1 MKLHKPI
8 TAAIALLLLAAN
20 PVWAQNTNENRT
32 ITPPSTSDWDIPSSA
47 QEGDQVDI
55 KYTGDKYVKSV
66 KVVPLPTSVTIKTT
80 DCLAMMVG
88 ETLSLQAEIYPD
100 ITGVD
105 KTVTWAVSSGNAVT
119 IDADGKVTAVQA
131 GDATVKVTTNTN
143 NKTDA
148 LTISVKTIPSN
159 CVAGVF
165 SVGECKRVCFSKG
178 NLQYQPSSSTWRFA
192 QYQYTLLDDN
202 TTTHNTTSYTPT
214 SADWIDLFGWG
225 MWLDEITDKAK
236 ITNTST
242 TNSDYAPA
250 LNSDNEFASNKRTV
264 DGAEWMTLSYSE
276 WYYLRYTRTNASKLF
291 GVATVNGVN
300 GLILL
305 PDGWTDPKPD
315 GKEFKSG
322 VASSSGV
329 DYYKTVNEYTA
340 AQWIEMESAGAVF
353 LPAAGYRNGAS
364 VDNVGYGGYYWSSAA
379 HSATYAC
386 YLGFNSGNV
395 YAYNGYRC
403 DGQSVRLVRSL

>member
-20 PVWAQNTNENRT
+20 PVWAQNTNET
-32 ITPPSTSDWDIPSSA
+32 HSITPPSTPDWNIPSSA
-47 QEGDQVDI
+47 KKGDNVNI
-55 KYTGDKYVKSV
+55 KYTGDKYLKSV
-66 KVVPLPTSVTIKTT
+66 KVVPLPTTVTITPK
-80 DCLAMMVG
+80 CLTMIVG
-88 ETLSLQAEIYPD
+88 ETATLAADIYPD

-105 KTVTWAVSSGNAVT
+105 KNVTWALTSGSAVT
-119 IDADGKVTAVQA
+119 IDADGKVTAVSE
-131 GDATVKVTTNTN
+131 GTATVTVTTQKN

-148 LTISVKTIPSN
+148 LTITVKPQGN
-159 CVAGVF
+159 YFVAKAF
-165 SVGECKRVCFSKG
+165 TVGDGKKVYFSKG

-192 QYQYTLLDDN
+192 EQQYTLLDNN
-202 TTTHNTTSYTPT
+202 TSDHTTTSYTPT

-250 LNSDNEFASNKRTV
+250 LNGDNEFANNKRTV
-264 DGAEWMTLSYSE
+264 DGTEWKTLSHSE
-276 WYYLRYTRTNASKLF
+276 WTYLINTRPNASNLF

-305 PDGWTDPKPD
+305 PDEWTDPEPC
-315 GKEFKSG
+315 GKQFKSG
-322 VASSSGV
+322 KASRYGV

-340 AQWIEMESAGAVF
+340 AQWTEIESAGAVF
-353 LPAAGYRNGAS
+353 LPAAGYRYGAS
-364 VDNVGYGGYYWSSAA
+364 VNYVGGYGYFWSSTAYSAA
-379 HSATYAC
+379 
-386 YLGFNSGNV
+386 
-395 YAYNGYRC
+395 YAYRLDFGSDYVGADSYYRC
-403 DGQSVRLVRSL
+403 YGRSVRLVRGL